1 MVAMAIALLAAAT
14 AGSSTPR
21 KDVAGSGA
29 PPEAEE
35 ESPEVFL
42 AKAAL
47 QQYLSRVVR
56 KDWDGVRGLTHP
68 KALSAIAEVRK
79 RTGFDRHALAPWA
92 NPKDQ
97 LETFRFRGARQV
109 GPGAVAI
116 AVGEDFFHADQ
127 RGLSTDDPSVY
138 LLFRSQGAFAVGDK
152 RPGGDLSDVSDKA
165 VRLGYRGYVDSQS
178 VAQARRAQSLP
189 RR

>member
-1 MVAMAIALLAAAT
+1 MVAMAIALLAAAN

-21 KDVAGSGA
+21 RDVAESDAA
-29 PPEAEE
+29 PAAEE

-56 KDWDGVRGLTHP
+56 KDWDGVRRLTHP
-68 KALSAIAEVRK
+68 KALSAIAEARK
-79 RTGFDRHALAPWA
+79 RAGFDRHALAPWA
-92 NPKDQ
+92 NPKDR
-97 LETFRFRGARQV
+97 LETFRFHGARQV
-109 GPGAVAI
+109 GPGAVAV
-116 AVGEDFFHADQ
+116 AVGEDVFHADQ
-127 RGLSTDDPSVY
+127 RGVSTDQPSVY
-138 LLFRSQGAFAVGDK
+138 LLFRSQRTFAVGDK
-152 RPGGDLSDVSDKA
+152 RPGGELPDVSAKA

-178 VAQARRAQSLP
+178 VVQARRAPSLP